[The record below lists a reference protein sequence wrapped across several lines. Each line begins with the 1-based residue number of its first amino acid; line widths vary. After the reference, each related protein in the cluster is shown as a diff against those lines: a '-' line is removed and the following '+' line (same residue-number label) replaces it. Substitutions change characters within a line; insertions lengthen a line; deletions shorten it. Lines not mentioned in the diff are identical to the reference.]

1 MGLVKS
7 DAQRKANQLQRKSAI
22 AASDHEIIN
31 GPKPTTWSARMP
43 AYAGTS
49 LARIRSCGGY
59 RMSKRKT
66 PAQALEEFL
75 SYYDE
80 SILEYRYAC
89 DKVVEEDK
97 RLQDFLHEMEFAK
110 DRNERNRIATSL
122 QQSRRTRR
130 INKDMAKMNEKLVK
144 FFEDQ
149 KNRDTLNRLRQLLG
163 QQRKEEEYLLG
174 ERTYKPRAGMR

>member
-1 MGLVKS
+1 
-7 DAQRKANQLQRKSAI
+7 
-22 AASDHEIIN
+22 
-31 GPKPTTWSARMP
+31 
-43 AYAGTS
+43 
-49 LARIRSCGGY
+49 
-59 RMSKRKT
+59 MSKRKT

-149 KNRDTLNRLRQLLG
+149 KNRDTINRLRQLLG

>member
-1 MGLVKS
+1 
-7 DAQRKANQLQRKSAI
+7 
-22 AASDHEIIN
+22 
-31 GPKPTTWSARMP
+31 
-43 AYAGTS
+43 
-49 LARIRSCGGY
+49 
-59 RMSKRKT
+59 MSKRKT

-80 SILEYRYAC
+80 CTLEYRYAC

-110 DRNERNRIATSL
+110 DRNERNRIAASL

-130 INKDMAKMNEKLVK
+130 INKDMAKMDEKLVK

-149 KNRDTLNRLRQLLG
+149 KNRDTLNRLRQFWG
-163 QQRKEEEYLLG
+163 SRGRKRNIFWENVHTNQEQE
-174 ERTYKPRAGMR
+174 